1 MAGGID
7 YLLKPV
13 GREQLVDSL
22 SKALKTLEEREA
34 AVRYQHELQ
43 DAMTPE
49 EKEVFDREFVED
61 HYRILAAIDEDINAW
76 KAEAIRRKLGDAP
89 RFINWTQIATTY
101 FGKSL
106 SWLMQRLNGNKVNG
120 KEASFNEAEI
130 RQLQDA
136 LHDVGRQLMAIAL

>member
-1 MAGGID
+1 MKNLNKYIKNPTHKLIAD
-7 YLLKPV
+7 AY
-13 GREQLVDSL
+13 QN
-22 SKALKTLEEREA
+22 AKTLEEREA

-61 HYRILAAIDEDINAW
+61 HYRILAAIDEDINEW

-101 FGKSL
+101 FGKSQ

-120 KEASFNEAEI
+120 KEVSFNEAEI